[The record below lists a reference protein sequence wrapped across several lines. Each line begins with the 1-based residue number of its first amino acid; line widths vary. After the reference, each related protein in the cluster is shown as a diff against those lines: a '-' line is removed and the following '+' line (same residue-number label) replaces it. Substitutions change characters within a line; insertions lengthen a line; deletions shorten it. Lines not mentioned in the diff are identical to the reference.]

1 MISFARSDKNA
12 LSEWWWTVD
21 RLMLAA
27 VFALILSGIVFVLAA
42 SPAIARRNDFE
53 SFHFVWRQLSFLAPS
68 VALMLFA
75 SLLTPK
81 EVRRVAVGV
90 FCASFILMI
99 AVLFVGTEIKGA
111 HRWLSLGPMSLQP
124 SEFAKPAFLVVS
136 AWLLARA
143 AGGRSVSLIAA
154 ITLLG
159 GVCGVLMLQP
169 DFGQTMLIC
178 VTWAAMFFMA
188 GMSMWWI
195 AVFGMAGIGLAFGAY
210 TMLPH
215 VSARVDRFLAP
226 DQSGTDQVAVALKA
240 VSAGGFFGVGPGEGL
255 MKHRVPDAHTDFIFS
270 VIAEEFGAVTCLLI
284 AGLFA
289 FIIMRGLT
297 RAQEVRD
304 PFVQLA
310 IAGLSLLIGL
320 QAMINMAVNLSLLPA
335 KGMTLPFVSYGGSS
349 LLATCFTMGLL
360 LALLRRRP
368 QAAERWRWV

>member
-27 VFALILSGIVFVLAA
+27 VFALMLSGIVFVLAA
-42 SPAIARRNDFE
+42 SPAIAKRNEFE

-68 VALMLFA
+68 VTLMLFA

-81 EVRRVAVGV
+81 EVRRVAVAAFAV
-90 FCASFILMI
+90 SFVLMI
-99 AVLFVGTEIKGA
+99 VVLFAGTEIKGA
-111 HRWLSLGPMSLQP
+111 HRWLTLGPMSLQP
-124 SEFAKPAFLVVS
+124 SEFAKPAFLIIS

-143 AGGRSVSLIAA
+143 AGGRTVPLVTA
-154 ITLLG
+154 IVLLA
-159 GVCGVLMLQP
+159 GVCGVLLLQP

-195 AVFGMAGIGLAFGAY
+195 AAFGVAGIGLAFGAY
-210 TMLPH
+210 RFLPH
-215 VSARVDRFLAP
+215 VAARVDRFLQP
-226 DQSGTDQVAVALKA
+226 DQSGTDQVAFALKA
-240 VSAGGFFGVGPGEGL
+240 VSAGGFFGVGPGEGQI
-255 MKHRVPDAHTDFIFS
+255 KRQVPDAHTDFIFS
-270 VIAEEFGAVTCLLI
+270 VIGEEFGAITCLLI

-289 FIIMRGLT
+289 FIVTRGLA

-310 IAGLSLLIGL
+310 IAGLTLLIGL

-349 LLATCFTMGLL
+349 LLATCFAMGLL

-368 QAAERWRWV
+368 QSAERWRWV